1 MVLASSF
8 PGTVVTKDHML
19 GDFKPQ
25 TLVFSRFWRPDVQN
39 QSVGGALPPRKVL
52 GEGPPS
58 LLAAVVPT
66 SVPRLWPRGSS
77 LGLHGHPASS
87 SPRCLLCG
95 SLSHLPLPRNCKD
108 TCGLHLGPTQLV
120 GVKSFLSRFL
130 TKSPV
135 KTQIFLPNK
144 VTLTGSPEKAM
155 ATHSST
161 LAWSIPWAEEP
172 GGLQSMGSHRVGH
185 D

>member
-1 MVLASSF
+1 
-8 PGTVVTKDHML
+8 ML

-87 SPRCLLCG
+87 SPQCLLCG

-144 VTLTGSPEKAM
+144 VTQVPRRRQWQPTPVLLPGPSHGPRSLVGCSPWGRKESDM
-155 ATHSST
+155 T
-161 LAWSIPWAEEP
+161 E
-172 GGLQSMGSHRVGH
+172 
-185 D
+185 

>member
-58 LLAAVVPT
+58 LLAALVPT

-77 LGLHGHPASS
+77 LSLHGHPASS
-87 SPRCLLCG
+87 SLGVFSVSLRLVSLCL
-95 SLSHLPLPRNCKD
+95 
-108 TCGLHLGPTQLV
+108 
-120 GVKSFLSRFL
+120 
-130 TKSPV
+130 
-135 KTQIFLPNK
+135 
-144 VTLTGSPEKAM
+144 
-155 ATHSST
+155 ATVRTHVVC
-161 LAWSIPWAEEP
+161 I
-172 GGLQSMGSHRVGH
+172 
-185 D
+185 